1 MPPTASVSAPSRLPG
16 LDLLRAWA
24 IVWVMLTHGGMF
36 GLVGD
41 DNWFAGY
48 GWMGVDLFF
57 ALSGYLIA
65 GQLLR
70 PWARG
75 GRPSYS
81 RFFARRLLRTLP
93 AYLAVV
99 ALYFLFPVLR
109 DQDQIQPL
117 WRFLT
122 FTQNLGTNPAG
133 KSFSHAWSLSVEEQ
147 FYLVLPAAVAL
158 LAMRPTATKIIGV
171 IAALIGLGMALRGYL
186 WLADVA
192 AHPFDLTSEP
202 HAGAY
207 MELIYYPT
215 WSRLDDLLGGVSVAL
230 IQVFRP
236 QWWEGLARRG
246 NWLTALSAAGVA
258 AVMWLFRDGEVAGFL
273 AATFG
278 FTLLALSM
286 SLLVIAGANRRSLI
300 GRWTIPGAGALAA
313 GAYSLYLS
321 HKIVFHQVSLWSQTW
336 PQAEKG
342 LAFAVAFA
350 AACVVAAALYWA
362 IERPFLKLRDR
373 FRDAAKAAPS
383 AVTEPVA
390 VTVP

>member
-1 MPPTASVSAPSRLPG
+1 MPPTTSVPAQSRLPG
-16 LDLLRAWA
+16 LDLLRAFA

-36 GLVGD
+36 GLIGD

-75 GRPSYS
+75 ESPNYS

-99 ALYFLFPVLR
+99 ALYFLFPLLR
-109 DQDQIQPL
+109 DRDQIQPL

-122 FTQNLGTNPAG
+122 FTLNVGVNPMG
-133 KSFSHAWSLSVEEQ
+133 KSFSHAWSLCVEEQ
-147 FYLVLPAAVAL
+147 FYLVLPLAVAL
-158 LAMRPTATKIIGV
+158 LAWRPKTARIVGAV
-171 IAALIGLGMALRGYL
+171 VGLVVLGMALRGYL

-192 AHPFDLTSEP
+192 ARPFDITSEP
-202 HAGAY
+202 HGGPY
-207 MELIYYPT
+207 MQLIYYPI
-215 WSRLDDLLGGVSVAL
+215 WSRLDDLLGGICVAL

-236 QWWEGLARRG
+236 GWWQALARRR
-246 NWLTALSAAGVA
+246 NLLTATAVAGVA
-258 AVMWLFRDGEVAGFL
+258 AVMLMFRDGEVAGFF
-273 AATFG
+273 AAVLG
-278 FTLLALSM
+278 FPLLALSM

-300 GRWTIPGAGALAA
+300 GRWAVPGAGALAA

-321 HKIVFHQVSLWSQTW
+321 HKIVFHQVELWSQTW
-336 PQAEKG
+336 PPAERRF
-342 LAFAVAFA
+342 AFAVAFA
-350 AACVVAAALYWA
+350 GALAVAAALYWLV
-362 IERPFLKLRDR
+362 ERPFLKLRDR
-373 FRDAAKAAPS
+373 FRAPPSPLWAGEGGFS
-383 AVTEPVA
+383 AP
-390 VTVP
+390 